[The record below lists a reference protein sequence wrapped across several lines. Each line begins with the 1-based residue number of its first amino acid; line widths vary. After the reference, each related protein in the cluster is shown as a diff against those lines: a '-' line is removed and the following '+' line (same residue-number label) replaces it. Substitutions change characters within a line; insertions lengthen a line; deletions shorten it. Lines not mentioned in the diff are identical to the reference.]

1 VIGPLLIVLA
11 VSFLTRGPYG
21 SVEFPFTLEN
31 YKRFLGFG
39 LLGFDPLYPTILLRS
54 VLLGAA
60 TAFICAVLALPLA
73 FFIAR
78 LPACSKSFALVLVV
92 IPFWTNLL
100 IRTYAWQILLAPD
113 SWLSAAARALGLLG
127 ANQGVYPGM
136 AAVLVG
142 MVCDFLPFLVLPLYA
157 SVEKIDWQLA
167 EAARD
172 LGAHGCK
179 YFAMRYCPS
188 SNPAWSPVRCW
199 SFFPQRVNLS
209 FLTCWGVRGQ
219 RCWVTPSNNSSGKAG
234 TGRSA
239 PLSRPLPC

>member
-1 VIGPLLIVLA
+1 MTVARKLSHLVVLA
-11 VSFLTRGPYG
+11 VSLVLAQGAEAADRKKVQTIKDLQSKP
-21 SVEFPFTLEN
+21 VEVRKDNKVSATSTKAMEN

-113 SWLSAAARALGLLG
+113 SWLSAAARALGILG

-142 MVCDFLPFLVLPLYA
+142 MVCDFLPFLVLDMVVANVLLALGMQTLSPSQVSLPF
-157 SVEKIDWQLA
+157 KILLFVAVDGWSLLA
-167 EAARD
+167 RGLI
-172 LGAHGCK
+172 LG
-179 YFAMRYCPS
+179 YR
-188 SNPAWSPVRCW
+188 
-199 SFFPQRVNLS
+199 
-209 FLTCWGVRGQ
+209 
-219 RCWVTPSNNSSGKAG
+219 
-234 TGRSA
+234 
-239 PLSRPLPC
+239 

>member
-1 VIGPLLIVLA
+1 MKPLQTSPLSVARRSRHAWLAALITSGPGFLWQCLFVIGPLLIVLA

-113 SWLSAAARALGLLG
+113 SWLSAAARALGLIG

-142 MVCDFLPFLVLPLYA
+142 MV
-157 SVEKIDWQLA
+157 
-167 EAARD
+167 
-172 LGAHGCK
+172 
-179 YFAMRYCPS
+179 
-188 SNPAWSPVRCW
+188 
-199 SFFPQRVNLS
+199 
-209 FLTCWGVRGQ
+209 
-219 RCWVTPSNNSSGKAG
+219 
-234 TGRSA
+234 
-239 PLSRPLPC
+239 